1 MRRAEDERE
10 QLDGP
15 LSRRDR
21 DAALADIDRLS
32 AWFGGTRLSLL
43 AVGALLA
50 AAPAGPRVPVVVDV
64 GGGRG
69 DFARRLVRA
78 VRRRGGRVR
87 VVLLDRDE
95 QGLALAEGVCRACS
109 EIVRVCADASVLP
122 FRDGGVDVTV
132 TSLVIHH
139 LSPEA
144 AAACLE
150 AMRHAARLGVVVND
164 LLRTRLSWLL
174 VLLAT
179 RLFARHPVAR
189 HDGPLSVRRA
199 YAPDELRVLC
209 EKAGWRRFTVRR
221 HALLARV
228 LAVAS

>member
-1 MRRAEDERE
+1 MRREEDARE
-10 QLDGP
+10 HLDGP
-15 LSRRDR
+15 LRRRDR

-32 AWFGGTRLSLL
+32 AWFGGAALSIR
-43 AVGALLA
+43 AVRRLLA
-50 AAPAGPRVPVVVDV
+50 AAPAGPRAPVVIDV

-69 DFARRLVRA
+69 DLARRLVRA

-95 QGLALAEGVCRACS
+95 QGLVLAGAVCRSCPD
-109 EIVRVCADASVLP
+109 IVRVCADAAALP
-122 FRDGGVDVTV
+122 FRDGGVDVAM

-139 LSPEA
+139 LPPDA
-144 AAACLE
+144 AVACLE
-150 AMRHAARLGVVVND
+150 GMRTAARLGVVVND

-174 VLLAT
+174 VVLAT

-199 YAPDELRVLC
+199 YAPDELRALC
-209 EKAGWRRFTVRR
+209 EKAGWRRLSIRR

-228 LAVAS
+228 LVVAS